1 MNYVDSNNPQVRSAI
16 ERISALEDLSRN
28 TGVKTYRTVNE
39 ILASLS
45 PEVLIAVAVEL
56 KQNRK
61 ELNSNVS
68 ISR

>member
-1 MNYVDSNNPQVRSAI
+1 MNYVDSSNPQVRSAL
-16 ERISALEDLSRN
+16 ERIVALEELSRN

-45 PEVLIAVAVEL
+45 PEVLTAVAVEL
-56 KQNRK
+56 KKQKGTERH
-61 ELNSNVS
+61 VS